1 MFLLNEF
8 SSMGISQ
15 LVPRT
20 GYIKMVDVWIIFT
33 LFYPFIVI
41 ACHCA
46 LEVIF
51 FEVSGS
57 VRSSRSGNLC
67 LSVHPGDKLSR
78 ALNLHL
84 SGSNPLAVLSDSLFI
99 LLALSQLSLS
109 LISQNSEHPS
119 KYRRSLKY
127 FDLLS
132 LKSHMKIF
140 RYSLTLKLM

>member
-1 MFLLNEF
+1 
-8 SSMGISQ
+8 MGISQ
-15 LVPRT
+15 SVPRT

-33 LFYPFIVI
+33 MFYPFIVI

-84 SGSNPLAVLSDSLFI
+84 SGSNIEAVLLV
-99 LLALSQLSLS
+99 LSQLSF
-109 LISQNSEHPS
+109 
-119 KYRRSLKY
+119 K
-127 FDLLS
+127 LS
-132 LKSHMKIF
+132 LKLILHQIDGA
-140 RYSLTLKLM
+140 